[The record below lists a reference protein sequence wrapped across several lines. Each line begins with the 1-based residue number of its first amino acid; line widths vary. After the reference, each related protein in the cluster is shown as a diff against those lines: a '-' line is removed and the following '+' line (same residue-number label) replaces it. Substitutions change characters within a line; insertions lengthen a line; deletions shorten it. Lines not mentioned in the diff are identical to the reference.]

1 MSVLVEFSIFPLDK
15 GISLSEFV
23 SKAVKAIKDSG
34 VEYKLTAMGTIFE
47 TANTVSAFELI
58 EKAYQSLANDSD
70 RVYATIKMDIN
81 RKKDHALNSKIE
93 SVENLIG
100 SVSK

>member
-23 SKAVKAIKDSG
+23 SKAVKTIKDSG

-81 RKKDHALNSKIE
+81 KTKSNAITRKVESIESKI
-93 SVENLIG
+93 N
-100 SVSK
+100 

>member
-1 MSVLVEFSIFPLDK
+1 MSVLVEVSIFPLDK

-23 SKAVKAIKDSG
+23 SKAVKTIKDSG
-34 VEYKLTAMGTIFE
+34 LEYKLTPMGTIFE
-47 TANTVSAFELI
+47 TADTVSAFELI

-81 RKKDHALNSKIE
+81 KKKNGTLSSKIE
-93 SVENLIG
+93 SVESKIG
-100 SVSK
+100 TVKK